1 MDKLRKI
8 IRDLIKEESDLQ
20 MDFGDKDK
28 ARRGLIALS
37 KGLITGDHLKYLKSS
52 LDDVDLD
59 ETGSKSSDGEVEI
72 FYVFEDVEYNVDIN
86 VTGEFYFTKGSSGH
100 WGSSID
106 DSQAPDPD
114 DYEDEEVLLN
124 DEEII
129 LSDDDDNEYEFHVS
143 ELGPDFVKNME
154 EFLTNYYDAY
164 DNELSKN

>member
-1 MDKLRKI
+1 MDIRKI
-8 IRDLIKEESDLQ
+8 IRDIIKEEYQ
-20 MDFGDKDK
+20 TEFGDKDK

-37 KGLITGDHLKYLKSS
+37 KGLITGDHLKYLKGS
-52 LDDVDLD
+52 LGDADLD

-72 FYVFEDVEYNVDIN
+72 FYIFEDVEYSVTLN

-129 LSDDDDNEYEFHVS
+129 LSDDDDNEFEFHVS